1 MIGAHLIDRRR
12 TAVAAALATVVGLGA
27 LTTACGVP
35 TGENTYSEI
44 PSEEIPFGLDQTSTS
59 TTTTTTT
66 TTTIADPPPTTTAPP
81 VRTETAEIYF
91 LSRGRLQPI
100 QPELPSPITA
110 DQIADVLEEGP
121 PPDVGL
127 ETLIEDGLIV
137 ATSESGGVLT
147 VDLDSETFERIP
159 STQQTEAIG
168 QIVMTMLANVRLVG
182 QVTFTSDGE
191 PISVRL
197 GNGFVSEV
205 GQPVSFDDYD
215 VLLRSS
221 ATSPSSTATSTTFP
235 PEDTAVTT
243 APPG

>member
-1 MIGAHLIDRRR
+1 VIGRRR
-12 TAVAAALATVVGLGA
+12 AAVGAMLAGVVGLGA

-35 TGENTYSEI
+35 TGESTYSEI

-59 TTTTTTT
+59 TTTSTTT
-66 TTTIADPPPTTTAPP
+66 TTTIVDPPPTTTAPP

-100 QPELPSPITA
+100 QPELPSPLTA

-121 PPDVGL
+121 PPGAGL
-127 ETLIEDGLIV
+127 DTLIEDGLIV

-147 VDLDSETFERIP
+147 VDLDSTTFERIP

-197 GNGFVSEV
+197 GNGLLSEV

-221 ATSPSSTATSTTFP
+221 TTPSASPDTSTTAP
-235 PEDTAVTT
+235 PDDTAVTT
-243 APPG
+243 TPAG